1 MTTVHI
7 EDSTPEGRWLLDLIK
22 DHKSVTVEPEKKE
35 AKTVG
40 AWDAALA
47 AGAVPLEEFNARFDA
62 KSKKHTS
69 NNARG
74 YCIPHSIGQ
83 IIRFGFLSQG

>member
-22 DHKSVTVEPEKKE
+22 SVTIEPKKKE

-62 KSKKHTS
+62 
-69 NNARG
+69 
-74 YCIPHSIGQ
+74 Q
-83 IIRFGFLSQG
+83 IQEAYKQ

>member
-1 MTTVHI
+1 MI
-7 EDSTPEGRWLLDLIK
+7 RFKDSTSEKRWALDITIAS
-22 DHKSVTVEPEKKE
+22 KSVTIEPKKKE

-62 KSKKHTS
+62 
-69 NNARG
+69 
-74 YCIPHSIGQ
+74 Q
-83 IIRFGFLSQG
+83 IQEAYKQ

>member
-22 DHKSVTVEPEKKE
+22 DRKSVTGEPEKKE

-40 AWDAALA
+40 AWGAALA

-62 KSKKHTS
+62 KIQE
-69 NNARG
+69 A
-74 YCIPHSIGQ
+74 YMQ
-83 IIRFGFLSQG
+83 

>member
-22 DHKSVTVEPEKKE
+22 DHKSVTIEPKKKE

-47 AGAVPLEEFNARFDA
+47 AGAVPLEELNARFDA
-62 KSKKHTS
+62 
-69 NNARG
+69 
-74 YCIPHSIGQ
+74 Q
-83 IIRFGFLSQG
+83 IQEAYKQ

>member
-7 EDSTPEGRWLLDLIK
+7 EVSTREGLWLLDLIK

-40 AWDAALA
+40 AWGAALA

-62 KSKKHTS
+62 KIQEAYK
-69 NNARG
+69 
-74 YCIPHSIGQ
+74 Q
-83 IIRFGFLSQG
+83 